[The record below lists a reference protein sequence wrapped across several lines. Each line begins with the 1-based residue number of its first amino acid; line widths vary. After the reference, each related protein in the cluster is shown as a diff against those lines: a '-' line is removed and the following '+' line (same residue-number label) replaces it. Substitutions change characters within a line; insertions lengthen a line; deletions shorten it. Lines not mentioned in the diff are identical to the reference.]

1 MATSVDE
8 LVTKAMALSG
18 EARALLAER
27 LVESLDQESVS
38 EIWLNEAK
46 KRRDEVRSGRVK
58 PIPGVEVTEEVR
70 KLIDDK

>member
-18 EARALLAER
+18 EARALLAEK
-27 LVESLDQESVS
+27 LVESLDQESVN
-38 EIWLNEAK
+38 EIWLTEAK

-58 PIPGVEVTEEVR
+58 PVPGVEVMEEVR